1 MRGSTPPPAGS
12 EEERAWRAAVE
23 ARRRRRLRARAEGD
37 RSVWKGLGVFGMVGW
52 AVSIPTLLGIALGL
66 WIDRRFPG
74 STSWTLTLLCLG
86 VALGCWN
93 AWTWIQREQRDD

>member
-1 MRGSTPPPAGS
+1 MSGPVPPPAGS

-23 ARRRRRLRARAEGD
+23 ARRRRRLRARAEGE

-52 AVSIPTLLGIALGL
+52 AVCLPTLLGIAVGH

-86 VALGCWN
+86 VGLGCWN